1 MKFKI
6 DDKVRIISDNVG
18 LAPVGEIATITIV
31 DVGRTNYPYFLDDSW
46 WMGEDEIEL
55 ANLPPRTFIGHP
67 NGELE
72 VKSGPTETLGQLDT
86 NVIRT
91 FNSGATRD
99 TTQGKLDLEVKKV
112 IHGHPRFYEILEQM
126 KELHSRKNHDYAGTS
141 DPLKNLRAC
150 ERLELAPFIGVM
162 VRLQD
167 KWSRLEEF
175 IKSGQ
180 LMVKNESV
188 IDTLMDN
195 AVYSVLAIILYE
207 EQQKV
212 DRTKPV
218 PGGY

>member
-1 MKFKI
+1 MNEFIVRKTDDTIGQWTVTDGNLYCNTENYI
-6 DDKVRIISDNVG
+6 DINGFIT
-18 LAPVGEIATITIV
+18 TICRPF
-31 DVGRTNYPYFLDDSW
+31 D
-46 WMGEDEIEL
+46 
-55 ANLPPRTFIGHP
+55 
-67 NGELE
+67 
-72 VKSGPTETLGQLDT
+72 TEAEA
-86 NVIRT
+86 R
-91 FNSGATRD
+91 AA
-99 TTQGKLDLEVKKV
+99 LDLYLEKQKTLQEPIVKKV
-112 IHGHPRFYEILEQM
+112 FGHPRFYEILEQM

-150 ERLELAPFIGVM
+150 ERLELKPFMGVL

-175 IKSGQ
+175 VKSGQ

-207 EQQKV
+207 EQQKEEDYNAAIDHEMGTETKV